1 MKWFHKLLR
10 TVLPVQMMRKLVMS
24 RFVRVGRRVSGLA
37 AWVVTGRFSGT
48 NDLMKVWTI
57 SNCAQIYQTRVFVE
71 TGTYLGDMI
80 HAQEHNFERLFSV
93 ELDSDLYQHAVDRFR
108 SNPKIV
114 IFQGDSAMQISKI
127 IKMIDEPAL
136 FWLDA
141 HFSQG
146 ITAKGTVVTPILNEL
161 EQILRR
167 PFKDVILIDDA
178 ESFDGTNGYPTTAQL
193 EKFVANFEDRR
204 IFALAVGIF
213 CVTCH

>member
-1 MKWFHKLLR
+1 
-10 TVLPVQMMRKLVMS
+10 
-24 RFVRVGRRVSGLA
+24 
-37 AWVVTGRFSGT
+37 
-48 NDLMKVWTI
+48 
-57 SNCAQIYQTRVFVE
+57 
-71 TGTYLGDMI
+71 
-80 HAQEHNFERLFSV
+80 
-93 ELDSDLYQHAVDRFR
+93 
-108 SNPKIV
+108 V